1 MNISDIA
8 KKFYEQ
14 ELAES
19 GGEWT
24 EYGARA
30 WAFVFRQL
38 TPAELA
44 AVESLPVTYFF
55 EDNSEAPIWEKV
67 QDLLNF
73 WEEWSYGELCESLAK
88 VCDERNSPLGQSPV
102 WEWMLQHIAF
112 SREDYDF
119 CNLLL
124 AKGDEELTYTFFQG
138 TSYGDLPSDPRAA
151 EFKEIKPGYD
161 PFPFYARLDAAHTL
175 WEAAA
180 QSRGDDWVKS
190 L

>member
-1 MNISDIA
+1 MNIPEIA
-8 KKFYEQ
+8 ARFHQE
-14 ELAES
+14 ELAQA
-19 GGEWT
+19 GGYGT
-24 EYGARA
+24 EYGGRA

-38 TPAELA
+38 THAELTELEA
-44 AVESLPVTYFF
+44 KGVEFIF
-55 EDNSEAPIWEKV
+55 DDNSNDPLWEKV

-73 WEEWSYGELCESLAK
+73 WEEWSYGELTESLANI
-88 VCDERNSPLGQSPV
+88 CDERSSPLGDSQV

-124 AKGDEELTYTFFQG
+124 AKGDDELAHTFFQG

-151 EFKEIKPGYD
+151 EFKDIKPGYD
-161 PFPFYARLDAAHTL
+161 PFTFYARLDAAHTL
-175 WEAAA
+175 WETAS

>member
-1 MNISDIA
+1 MNIADIA

-19 GGEWT
+19 GGEGT
-24 EYGARA
+24 EYGGRA

-38 TPAELA
+38 TYAEL
-44 AVESLPVTYFF
+44 VELEAKGVEFIFT
-55 EDNSEAPIWEKV
+55 DNSNDPLWEKV

-175 WEAAA
+175 WEAA
-180 QSRGDDWVKS
+180 GDDWIKS